1 MSHIVKIIH
10 PRHCVDMKVN
20 RREFRI
26 ISTEDLGGFSF
37 PVDAKGNVCEK
48 DLTELGLANFKMCL
62 SHPEI
67 YEDLGAINYSNT
79 YIEPAEA
86 MCSCGSRVMLDGDCR
101 CGRCGQWYNLWGQA
115 LLSPEFWNYQE

>member
-10 PRHCVDMKVN
+10 PRRRVDMKVN

-48 DLTELGLANFKMCL
+48 DLEEAALANFKMCL

-67 YEDLGAINYSNT
+67 YEDLGVINCSNA
-79 YIEPAEA
+79 YIEPTEA
-86 MCSCGSRVMLDGDCR
+86 LCSCGSRIMLDGDRR
-101 CGRCGQWYNLWGQA
+101 CGRCGQWYNQLGQV
-115 LLSPEFWNYQE
+115 LLSPEFWNDQE